1 MKVTPQTHPDYASL
15 EKTYERLSDF
25 VNVVN
30 ENSREANNM
39 KALREI
45 EGSLSGADVCFPSSL
60 FPALLFLFPRSAQ
73 VRSTRRRKSERKN
86 E

>member
-45 EGSLSGADVCFPSSL
+45 ESNLSGADVCFSSSSSSV
-60 FPALLFLFPRSAQ
+60 FLFLFLSSAF
-73 VRSTRRRKSERKN
+73 V
-86 E
+86 